1 MLLCKSAIAA
11 ESLMHLLGTHL
22 NRSVQ
27 GVTVGTAQ
35 AEGAFIF
42 APRLCVWRCLPG
54 TSSRERASLQ
64 APRARARNG
73 QTWQARRANEATVA
87 RGS

>member
-22 NRSVQ
+22 NRTVQ
-27 GVTVGTAQ
+27 GVTANTAQ

-42 APRLCVWRCLPG
+42 SARCALSGGAFP
-54 TSSRERASLQ
+54 TIPFLSAEDSRRGR
-64 APRARARNG
+64 P
-73 QTWQARRANEATVA
+73 ARRRA
-87 RGS
+87 

>member
-27 GVTVGTAQ
+27 GVTASTAQ
-35 AEGAFIF
+35 VEGALILALRFC
-42 APRLCVWRCLPG
+42 AWRI
-54 TSSRERASLQ
+54 S
-64 APRARARNG
+64 
-73 QTWQARRANEATVA
+73 
-87 RGS
+87 

>member
-22 NRSVQ
+22 NRTVQ
-27 GVTVGTAQ
+27 GVTANTAQ

-42 APRLCVWRCLPG
+42 FTRCLLSGGAFPPLPPL
-54 TSSRERASLQ
+54 SAERTRRR
-64 APRARARNG
+64 PHRRGRARVR
-73 QTWQARRANEATVA
+73 
-87 RGS
+87 

>member
-27 GVTVGTAQ
+27 GVTASTAQ

-42 APRLCVWRCLPG
+42 APR
-54 TSSRERASLQ
+54 A
-64 APRARARNG
+64 A
-73 QTWQARRANEATVA
+73 ARRFP
-87 RGS
+87 

>member
-27 GVTVGTAQ
+27 GVTASTAQ
-35 AEGAFIF
+35 AEGAYIF
-42 APRLCVWRCLPG
+42 ARR
-54 TSSRERASLQ
+54 SRVRHF
-64 APRARARNG
+64 P
-73 QTWQARRANEATVA
+73 
-87 RGS
+87 

>member
-27 GVTVGTAQ
+27 GVTASTAQ
-35 AEGAFIF
+35 AEGAFIL
-42 APRLCVWRCLPG
+42 APRF
-54 TSSRERASLQ
+54 
-64 APRARARNG
+64 RARRFP
-73 QTWQARRANEATVA
+73 
-87 RGS
+87 

>member
-1 MLLCKSAIAA
+1 MLLCKSALAA

-27 GVTVGTAQ
+27 GVTASTAQ

-42 APRLCVWRCLPG
+42 APRAAV
-54 TSSRERASLQ
+54 
-64 APRARARNG
+64 
-73 QTWQARRANEATVA
+73 RRFP
-87 RGS
+87 